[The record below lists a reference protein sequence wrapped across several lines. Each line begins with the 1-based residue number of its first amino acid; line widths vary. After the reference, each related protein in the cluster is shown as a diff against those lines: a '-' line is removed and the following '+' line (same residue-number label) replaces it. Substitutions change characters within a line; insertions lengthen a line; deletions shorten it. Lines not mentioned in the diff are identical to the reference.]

1 MEQGDECRSFRSL
14 KCFIGE
20 NNPRPKHH
28 TTRYICNCLE
38 RQATA
43 GIPVTLSTI
52 QSPFFN
58 RYPNKLIQM
67 KHIFPMWNL
76 NYSRNGAVM

>member
-20 NNPRPKHH
+20 NNPRPKHR

-43 GIPVTLSTI
+43 DIPVTLSEILNLT
-52 QSPFFN
+52 FFN
-58 RYPNKLIQM
+58 RYPNKLMQ
-67 KHIFPMWNL
+67 
-76 NYSRNGAVM
+76 